1 MPSVLD
7 HGEIVLLDFMGND
20 ADIVKAARVSYSASK
35 NKTHGDDRALI
46 RYLMKHKH
54 TSPFEMAELK
64 FFLKMPI
71 FIARQWVRH
80 RTANSVDRAASMN
93 ETSYRYSVADG
104 DFYTPK
110 RIEVRSQ
117 SKNNKQCGGDPLPT
131 STAGFFIDKYNAV
144 CCEAFD
150 AYNESL
156 DDGVSREIARG
167 MLPQATYTE
176 FLWKIDLHNLLHFL
190 NLRMH
195 PHAQEQIRAYAN
207 IMFDMVKERFPLTV
221 EAFEDYVLHA
231 KTFSRQQMELL
242 REIIATGSF
251 DPINPH
257 ENLSARETQDLL
269 DAIGWIEN
277 GVQK

>member
-7 HGEIVLLDFMGND
+7 YGGIVLLDVMGSD

-35 NKTHGDDRALI
+35 SKPHGDDRALI

-64 FFLKMPI
+64 FYVKAPI
-71 FIARQWVRH
+71 YIARQWMRH
-80 RTANSVDRAASMN
+80 RTANIN
-93 ETSYRYSVADG
+93 EVSYRYSVVGDR
-104 DFYTPK
+104 DFYTP
-110 RIEVRSQ
+110 IGGEVRSQ
-117 SKNNKQCGGDPLPT
+117 SNNNKQCGGDLLPIDN
-131 STAGFFIDKYNAV
+131 AMAFIERYNAV
-144 CCEAFD
+144 CCASFD
-150 AYNESL
+150 GYTDAL
-156 DDGVSREIARG
+156 RDGVSREIARG

-269 DAIGWIEN
+269 DAIGWIET
-277 GVQK
+277 GAQK

>member
-7 HGEIVLLDFMGND
+7 HGEIVLLDVMGND

-104 DFYTPK
+104 EYYTPALGE
-110 RIEVRSQ
+110 IRSQ
-117 SKNNKQCGGDPLPT
+117 SKNNKQCGGDVLREHD
-131 STAGFFIDKYNAV
+131 ADWFIYNYQ
-144 CCEAFD
+144 EACGYAFET
-150 AYNESL
+150 YERMIGRN
-156 DDGVSREIARG
+156 VSREIARG
-167 MLPQATYTE
+167 ALPQSTYTE
-176 FLWKIDLHNLLHFL
+176 FYWKIDLHNLLHFL

-269 DAIGWIEN
+269 DAIGWIET
-277 GVQK
+277 GAQK

>member
-7 HGEIVLLDFMGND
+7 HGEIVLLDVMGSD

-64 FFLKMPI
+64 FYVKAPI
-71 FIARQWVRH
+71 YIARQWMRH
-80 RTANSVDRAASMN
+80 RTANIN
-93 ETSYRYSVADG
+93 EVSYRYSVVEDC
-104 DFYTPK
+104 DFYTPIRK
-110 RIEVRSQ
+110 EVRSQ
-117 SKNNKQCGGDPLPT
+117 SKNNKQCGGDPLPINV
-131 STAGFFIDKYNAV
+131 TAAFINEYNTV
-144 CCEAFD
+144 CCASFD
-150 AYNESL
+150 GYTDAL
-156 DDGVSREIARG
+156 QKGVSREVARG
-167 MLPQATYTE
+167 MLPQSTYTE
-176 FLWKIDLHNLLHFL
+176 FYWKIDLHNLLHFL

-207 IMFDMVKERFPLTV
+207 IMFDMVKKKFPITV

-269 DAIGWIEN
+269 DAIGWIET